1 VHFETEEVFLQIV
14 VLKYGGSCVATT
26 DNLRAVARQII
37 RFKESGEDPMVV
49 VSAMGETTDHFLTMA
64 YQITDSPTA
73 RELDMLLSVGER
85 ISIALLAMAINAL
98 GPYQAVSLTGSQ
110 VGIITDTQH
119 TRAKILEV
127 RCARIYEVLKKGQ
140 IPIVAGFQG
149 VSVEKE
155 ITTLGR
161 GGSDTTAV
169 ALAAAL
175 KAKQCRLMKDVNG
188 VYTADPRIVPEA
200 KVIEQL
206 DYDQILEFSA
216 TGSKVLATDSVTL
229 AKQHQVEIAVARV
242 DHGAVGTIITAGDF
256 SGSGVQG
263 LVSTRRLIALK
274 LAGLKDLQPALA
286 QFHAEDLPVRGL
298 FSESMRP
305 LLLIESTVEE
315 AHARVDR
322 VLENSEWGKRASRFR
337 RLYARISAIGR
348 GLEPGGHH
356 FARLYSLL
364 ESNRIS
370 PRWVCSSPV
379 RFSFCLPD
387 GQLEK
392 TLINLHR
399 NLFESPAPFD

>member
-1 VHFETEEVFLQIV
+1 M
-14 VLKYGGSCVATT
+14 ATT

-37 RFKESGEDPMVV
+37 RFKESGEDPVVV

-64 YQITDSPTA
+64 YQITDRPTA

-127 RCARIYEVLKKGQ
+127 RCARIHEVLKKGQ
-140 IPIVAGFQG
+140 IPIIAGFQG

-175 KAKQCRLMKDVNG
+175 QAKQCRLMKDVNG
-188 VYTADPRIVPEA
+188 VYTADPQVVPGA
-200 KVIEQL
+200 KVIERL
-206 DYDQILEFSA
+206 DYDQMLEFSA
-216 TGSKVLATDSVTL
+216 TGSPVVATDSVTL
-229 AKQHQVEIAVARV
+229 AKQHNVEIAVARV
-242 DHGAVGTIITAGDF
+242 DRGSVGTIITAGDF

-263 LVSTRRLIALK
+263 LVSTRRLIVLK
-274 LAGLKDLQPALA
+274 LAGLQDLQAALS
-286 QFHAEDLPVRGL
+286 QFHAEDFPIRGL
-298 FSESMRP
+298 FSEGRHP
-305 LLLIESTVEE
+305 LLLLETTVEE
-315 AHARVDR
+315 ALPKVDR
-322 VLENSEWGKRASRFR
+322 MLERSEWGRRARR
-337 RLYARISAIGR
+337 YQRLYARISAIGR
-348 GLEPGGHH
+348 GLEPGGRH
-356 FARLYSLL
+356 FARLYALL
-364 ESNRIS
+364 EENRIS
-370 PRWVCSSPV
+370 PRWICSSPV

-387 GQLEK
+387 GKLEK

-399 NLFESPAPFD
+399 DLFETPAPFA